1 MAEGRP
7 ATDSGDK
14 KKQLGC
20 EEFMINIVED
30 SPDIEP
36 GEWPECCIYRVP
48 ELLRRVEKEAYTP
61 KLVHIGP
68 LHYSMQQPK
77 DIEIQKLR
85 YLKGF
90 CDRTK
95 KSKNDLAGI
104 IESDELK
111 IRHCY
116 SETFDQINSVEF
128 VNMILLDATFI
139 IEFILRSRNPKVYDG
154 DHIISKPCLVCHI
167 WPDLILLENQLPYF
181 VLKKLYDFVLDGQEN
196 QQGQA
201 PSFLKLACDFVL
213 NNQEYSVPEGKEV
226 KHLTD
231 LLRTYYNLLHL
242 RSKPFDKAGSG
253 PEAEQFDEVCSA
265 TKLDEVGVKFK
276 VAPPSRSLLDIK
288 FNKKK
293 CLDRCPWLNFSWLL
307 ACFPCLKRFACLE
320 RMQPSLEIPRL
331 VIEDVTEGI
340 FRNIMAL
347 EQCHYPMEAHFCH
360 YVRLLDSIID
370 TEKDIELLVEKKI
383 ILNGLGSNVAAAT
396 FINKLCLQIVADG
409 SCYVDIIKGLRSHY
423 YDHWNRIMATMERFY
438 FGDFWRGAAT
448 VIGLLLL
455 VNSLWGFLRP
465 FVLKK

>member
-20 EEFMINIVED
+20 KEVMVNIVDD

-36 GEWPECCIYRVP
+36 GDEWPECCIYRVP

-85 YLKGF
+85 YLKEF
-90 CDRTK
+90 CVRTK

-104 IESDELK
+104 IESYELK

-139 IEFILRSRNPKVYDG
+139 LEFILRSRNPEDYEK
-154 DHIISKPCLVCHI
+154 DHIISKPCLVYHI
-167 WPDLILLENQLPYF
+167 EPDLILLENQLPYF

-201 PSFLKLACDFVL
+201 PSFLKLACNFFL
-213 NNQEYSVPEGKEV
+213 KKENAVPEGKQV

-231 LLRTYYNLLHL
+231 LLRTYYNLPHQ
-242 RSKPFDKAGSG
+242 SSNSG
-253 PEAEQFDEVCSA
+253 KTQRFYEVCSA

-276 VAPPSRSLLDIK
+276 LAPDRSGLLDIK
-288 FNKKK
+288 FNKKR

-360 YVRLLDSIID
+360 YVMLLDYIID
-370 TEKDIELLVEKKI
+370 NEKDIEFLVEKKI

-409 SCYVDIIKGLRSHY
+409 SCYLEVIKGLRSHY
-423 YDHWNRIMATMERFY
+423 DDHWSRIMATMERFY